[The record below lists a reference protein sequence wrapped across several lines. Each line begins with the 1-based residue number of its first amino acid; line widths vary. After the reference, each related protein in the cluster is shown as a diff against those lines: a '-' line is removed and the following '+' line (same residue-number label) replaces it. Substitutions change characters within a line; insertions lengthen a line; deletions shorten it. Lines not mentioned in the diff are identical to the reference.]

1 MWHLINIVFIKN
13 LSNQKTCQ
21 IYGQL
26 LGSSL
31 KTVFSLLTQYEDS
44 DLDWIKKKKKKRLF
58 ICSFCMFTLYSVR
71 AEIPIYIH
79 SPLKL
84 IPKQNTN
91 EILCKR

>member
-13 LSNQKTCQ
+13 EETTCQ

-44 DLDWIKKKKKKRLF
+44 DLDWIKKKKD
-58 ICSFCMFTLYSVR
+58 CSFVVSACLPYILLELRYRSTS
-71 AEIPIYIH
+71 IP
-79 SPLKL
+79 P
-84 IPKQNTN
+84 
-91 EILCKR
+91 

>member
-44 DLDWIKKKKKKRLF
+44 DLD
-58 ICSFCMFTLYSVR
+58 
-71 AEIPIYIH
+71 
-79 SPLKL
+79 
-84 IPKQNTN
+84 
-91 EILCKR
+91 

>member
-13 LSNQKTCQ
+13 EETTCQ

-44 DLDWIKKKKKKRLF
+44 DLDLKKKKRLF

>member
-13 LSNQKTCQ
+13 EETTCQ

-44 DLDWIKKKKKKRLF
+44 DLDWIKKKKRLF